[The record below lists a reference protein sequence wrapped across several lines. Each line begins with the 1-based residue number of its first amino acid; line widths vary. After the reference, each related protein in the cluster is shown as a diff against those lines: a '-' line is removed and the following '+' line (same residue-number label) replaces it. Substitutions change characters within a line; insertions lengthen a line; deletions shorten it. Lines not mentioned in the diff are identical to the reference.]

1 MNVAAL
7 EIVNRVKTAVT
18 LIKLGMENWSLNAL
32 GDSAIN
38 SMNSIVEF
46 VQKLAVPGAAV
57 CAVGI
62 GVMFFMGRKG
72 AETAKP
78 WIMYV
83 LIGMFCIF
91 GAAEI
96 ATFFKTSTGF

>member
-7 EIVNRVKTAVT
+7 EIVNRVKMAVT

-46 VQKLAVPGAAV
+46 VQ
-57 CAVGI
+57 
-62 GVMFFMGRKG
+62 
-72 AETAKP
+72 
-78 WIMYV
+78 
-83 LIGMFCIF
+83 
-91 GAAEI
+91 
-96 ATFFKTSTGF
+96 